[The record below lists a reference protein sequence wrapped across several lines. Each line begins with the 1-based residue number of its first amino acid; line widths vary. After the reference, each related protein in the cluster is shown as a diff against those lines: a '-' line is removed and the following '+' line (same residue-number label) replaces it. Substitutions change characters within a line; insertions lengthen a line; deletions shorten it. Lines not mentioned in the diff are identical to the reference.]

1 MHTHTKRDSASA
13 SAQHVVSRRPR
24 RDVHEPRHDTR
35 PAVLTLITSFLATY
49 GWLAYMLW
57 SI

>member
-1 MHTHTKRDSASA
+1 MHTHTK
-13 SAQHVVSRRPR
+13 

-35 PAVLTLITSFLATY
+35 PAILTLTLSFLATY